1 MSAGR
6 VGAVRACSTRLLSNL
21 ALVVGGA
28 AHVAVAVAAE
38 TWDLGHNF
46 RSRTARRYV
55 NARRKGHMVRQVSSI
70 RFRQGLRA
78 AAVAALLAGTSV
90 ATAQPNYPTRP
101 VRVIVP
107 FPPAGAVDVVA
118 RPMAH
123 KLSER
128 LGQQFYVENVG
139 GAGGNIGTGQAAKAA
154 PDGYTILMAFS
165 SFVVNPTLYAKLP
178 YDPIKDFEAIT
189 LAVTTPTVLIVNPS
203 VPASSVTELVTI
215 IRATAG
221 KYSFAH
227 AGLGTQGHLTGE
239 QLRLKLGLDLVGVP
253 FGGGGPTVVSV
264 LGGHTPIGFVA
275 LGPAAPNIKDGKLRA
290 LAVTG
295 KTRSTALP
303 EVPTMT
309 EAGHP
314 DIVGDNWIGVL
325 IRAGTPADITALLHK
340 ELVGILQEPELKQLL
355 VAQGYETVGSTPKE
369 FSALIRSEIEMWGK
383 IILAANIKTH

>member
-1 MSAGR
+1 R

-128 LGQQFYVENVG
+128 LGQQFYVENIG
-139 GAGGNIGTGQAAKAA
+139 GAGGNIGTGQAAQAA

-165 SFVVNPTLYAKLP
+165 SFVVNPT
-178 YDPIKDFEAIT
+178 
-189 LAVTTPTVLIVNPS
+189 
-203 VPASSVTELVTI
+203 
-215 IRATAG
+215 
-221 KYSFAH
+221 
-227 AGLGTQGHLTGE
+227 
-239 QLRLKLGLDLVGVP
+239 
-253 FGGGGPTVVSV
+253 
-264 LGGHTPIGFVA
+264 
-275 LGPAAPNIKDGKLRA
+275 
-290 LAVTG
+290 
-295 KTRSTALP
+295 
-303 EVPTMT
+303 
-309 EAGHP
+309 
-314 DIVGDNWIGVL
+314 
-325 IRAGTPADITALLHK
+325 
-340 ELVGILQEPELKQLL
+340 
-355 VAQGYETVGSTPKE
+355 
-369 FSALIRSEIEMWGK
+369 
-383 IILAANIKTH
+383 